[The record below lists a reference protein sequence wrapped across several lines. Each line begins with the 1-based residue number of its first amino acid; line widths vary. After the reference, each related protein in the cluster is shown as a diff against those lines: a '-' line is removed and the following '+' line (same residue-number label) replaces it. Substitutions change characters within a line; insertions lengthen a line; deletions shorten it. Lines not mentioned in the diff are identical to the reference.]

1 MTMHHEPHPSE
12 EAPGSHTLPRATSV
26 PKQSAGRMERIARYA
41 VLQGARRRA
50 LFALGGLSAG
60 DFFVP
65 ALPTQT
71 SVIALGLMQP
81 ARWIWIATVFASA
94 SAVGVLML
102 AAVLALVSGY
112 AQQFGPEQ
120 MGDAWTTVMDR
131 LRQWGIWAVFFFS
144 IFPTPPRLL
153 TAATLLSGGG
163 ALAVSAAVFAGRMI
177 WLLGFLLLLTRAP
190 QWLARV
196 PLLGA
201 ALRRFE
207 AFRAQVLA
215 DAQREVSPHSHRP
228 QPGVAP

>member
-1 MTMHHEPHPSE
+1 MDR
-12 EAPGSHTLPRATSV
+12 L
-26 PKQSAGRMERIARYA
+26 ARYA
-41 VLQGARRRA
+41 VLQGARRRTLA
-50 LFALGGLSAG
+50 VLGAVSVG

-81 ARWIWIATVFASA
+81 ARWVWIAAVFASA
-94 SAVGVLML
+94 SAMGALLL
-102 AAVLALVSGY
+102 ATMLALVTGY
-112 AQQFGPEQ
+112 AQQFGAEQ
-120 MGDAWTTVMDR
+120 MGEAWVTVMDR
-131 LRQWGIWAVFFFS
+131 LREWGIWAVLLFS

-190 QWLARV
+190 QWLAKV

-201 ALRRFE
+201 ALRRFG
-207 AFRAQVLA
+207 AFRAKVLTEE
-215 DAQREVSPHSHRP
+215 AQRLP
-228 QPGVAP
+228 A